1 MPVAL
6 LAFGGL
12 LKRAGIAALGWL
24 SHRSIAELALI
35 AVTLFAIV
43 QHFELAHSR
52 SQSARWQKQ
61 FQSEHTARITERK
74 SYETAQVQAK
84 AKNEAEVH
92 ATEERYKRNN
102 DEAVSSLND
111 RLARL
116 RRELSAGG
124 TAAAQGHPGQPQVSQ
139 VDGAAGAPGS
149 PRLCLS
155 PAELLRAAENEE
167 RHDQLITLIEKQL
180 LPQPPLPR

>member
-12 LKRAGIAALGWL
+12 LKRAGIAAFGWL

-35 AVTLFAIV
+35 AVTLFALV

-61 FQSEHTARITERK
+61 FQSEHAARIADRK

-84 AKNEAEVH
+84 AKNEATLQRVKHEQETITDRVKSDY
-92 ATEERYKRNN
+92 AR
-102 DEAVSSLND
+102 DLD
-111 RLARL
+111 RLRHQAAPGIARGAQA
-116 RRELSAGG
+116 SPDGKAAGG
-124 TAAAQGHPGQPQVSQ
+124 TDA
-139 VDGAAGAPGS
+139 DGL
-149 PRLCLS
+149 RLS
-155 PAELLRAAENEE
+155 PDEHLQASEIELRLMYLQNWVDEQLRVDPNA
-167 RHDQLITLIEKQL
+167 R
-180 LPQPPLPR
+180 